1 MEYAG
6 LILALIGMLIANV
19 TVVPAF
25 NRKYPTA
32 TAWLNIVSSA
42 FNSIGGLIAVLTY
55 KAQGAIALLPS
66 GETPGQF
73 LRRSFIVALI
83 GSVVAEC
90 ASVVALLLHAGL
102 MRVLA
107 GILLI
112 VGIPTIVRLSIVV
125 MKREDPPRGM
135 AVAG

>member
-1 MEYAG
+1 
-6 LILALIGMLIANV
+6 
-19 TVVPAF
+19 
-25 NRKYPTA
+25 
-32 TAWLNIVSSA
+32 
-42 FNSIGGLIAVLTY
+42 
-55 KAQGAIALLPS
+55 
-66 GETPGQF
+66 
-73 LRRSFIVALI
+73 
-83 GSVVAEC
+83 
-90 ASVVALLLHAGL
+90 

>member
-1 MEYAG
+1 MDNY
-6 LILALIGMLIANV
+6 IL
-19 TVVPAF
+19 PC
-25 NRKYPTA
+25 
-32 TAWLNIVSSA
+32 
-42 FNSIGGLIAVLTY
+42 
-55 KAQGAIALLPS
+55 
-66 GETPGQF
+66 
-73 LRRSFIVALI
+73 
-83 GSVVAEC
+83 VAEC
-90 ASVVALLLHAGL
+90 TFVVALLLHAGL